1 MNSATIAQPDV
12 TLMIDTEGVI
22 RKITVSEALS
32 AQGAQSLIGR
42 RWAETVGAVS
52 HDDVRLMIEN
62 ALKKGVNGFRQVVQ
76 QFSDGVEMPIEYTAV
91 SLGANSGLIA
101 VGKSLQAVTELQSQL
116 IAAQRAIEQDYWKF
130 REIES
135 RYRLLFEQSNEPVI
149 LVRGRNLRISEA
161 NVAAVRLLGFGATPP
176 ESIIGRELL
185 PEIAGRD
192 HKALRNIIDQAS
204 ATGHAPAV
212 LVHLVRHGT
221 AILVRISQVA
231 ADAGQAFMI
240 RLAPGQPIVAEG
252 PVPETDVVRD
262 MIERAADGFVIVDVK
277 GTVRFTNVAFMDL
290 VRANVADEIVG
301 RPLAHWFSKP
311 GADASVLI
319 ATLRRHKIVRLFA
332 TSMASEPDTVT
343 DVEISATADDSAHP
357 KYFGLLIRDVSRR
370 MASSHPAGEVVQR
383 TVEELIGSA
392 PLQDIV
398 KVFVDDV
405 ERRCI
410 VGALARSGG
419 NRTASA
425 KMLGMSRQ
433 SLHTKISRLNLNQL
447 SRSGGDADD

>member
-32 AQGAQSLIGR
+32 SQGAQSLIGR

-161 NVAAVRLLGFGATPP
+161 NVAAVRLLGFGATPD
-176 ESIIGRELL
+176 SIIGRELL

-192 HKALRNIIDQAS
+192 HNALRNIIDQAS

-240 RLAPGQPIVAEG
+240 RLAPGQPIVAES

-277 GTVRFTNVAFMDL
+277 GIVRFTNVAFMDL

-311 GADASVLI
+311 GADAGVLL
-319 ATLRRHKIVRLFA
+319 ATLRRHKIVKLFA
-332 TSMASEPDTVT
+332 TSMTSEPDTVT
-343 DVEISATADDSAHP
+343 DVEISATAEDAAYP

-370 MASSHPAGEVVQR
+370 MASSHPTGEVMQR
-383 TVEELIGSA
+383 TVEELIGHAS
-392 PLQDIV
+392 LHDIV

-433 SLHTKISRLNLNQL
+433 SLHTKISRLNLDQL
-447 SRSGGDADD
+447 SHSGGDADD